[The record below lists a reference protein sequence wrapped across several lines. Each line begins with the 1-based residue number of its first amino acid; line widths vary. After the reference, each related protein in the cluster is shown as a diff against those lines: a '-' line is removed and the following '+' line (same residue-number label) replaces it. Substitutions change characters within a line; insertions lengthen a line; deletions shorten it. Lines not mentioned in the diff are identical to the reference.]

1 MCRLEGSTCL
11 SLGKAQPQSISCDAS
26 RTGCTIASFSLD
38 NRRNRDSGTGQRSDL
53 TWDGPHS
60 PPLKPQV
67 AKFISFPNVLG
78 QNQVKDLVV
87 SPGPPGPVA

>member
-1 MCRLEGSTCL
+1 MCHLEGSTCL

-26 RTGCTIASFSLD
+26 RTGCTIASFPLD
-38 NRRNRDSGTGQRSDL
+38 NRLDKRSDL

-60 PPLKPQV
+60 PPLKAQV
-67 AKFISFPNVLG
+67 AKFISFPKVLG

-87 SPGPPGPVA
+87 SPGPPGPAA